1 MIRKSGRLDQL
12 RRAAVEKDAALA
24 AAFGTPNEHF
34 FERLLDEVLADDP
47 EAAAGLAAAPAV
59 AEGEDAA
66 RRRKATGKLIGWLR
80 RRMPPRHEDEL
91 VTLGRPAPVRAK
103 NPGRR
108 RAVKADGG
116 LDPPAPPKN
125 ECRLASRPAALD
137 ALTNPTTLNAVLIAD
152 VADDHKRAST
162 PRGAVDLAA
171 LPPLILLTRED
182 RNAAWRMVEL
192 SLADALG
199 MVAERCA

>member
-34 FERLLDEVLADDP
+34 FERLLDEVLVDDP
-47 EAAAGLAAAPAV
+47 AIAAGLAAAPAV
-59 AEGEDAA
+59 AETEDAA

-116 LDPPAPPKN
+116 VDPPPDPRTPRR
-125 ECRLASRPAALD
+125 RLADNPAAPD
-137 ALTNPTTLNAVLIAD
+137 ETTKPTTLNTLTMAD
-152 VADDHKRAST
+152 VAGDYK
-162 PRGAVDLAA
+162 PRGAVDFAA

-182 RNAAWRMVEL
+182 RNAPWRMVEL
-192 SLADALG
+192 NLADAFG
-199 MVAERCA
+199 MVPEGCA